1 MIRSMNEHTSGNF
14 SANSLDKVFEP
25 SHGVEAKTALPSLLT
40 RERFAELVGLT
51 HKTVYAMCDRG
62 YLPTIHFGR
71 RVFLNMESLRH
82 QCLEKAQNQ

>member
-1 MIRSMNEHTSGNF
+1 MIRNMNEHTSGYF
-14 SANSLDKVFEP
+14 STNSKDLLVE
-25 SHGVEAKTALPSLLT
+25 SNHREEAKTALPSLLT

>member
-1 MIRSMNEHTSGNF
+1 MIRYMNEHTSGNF
-14 SANSLDKVFEP
+14 STKSIDHLVESNHKE
-25 SHGVEAKTALPSLLT
+25 EAKTALPSLLT
-40 RERFAELVGLT
+40 RERFAELVGLS

-82 QCLEKAQNQ
+82 QCIEKAQNQ